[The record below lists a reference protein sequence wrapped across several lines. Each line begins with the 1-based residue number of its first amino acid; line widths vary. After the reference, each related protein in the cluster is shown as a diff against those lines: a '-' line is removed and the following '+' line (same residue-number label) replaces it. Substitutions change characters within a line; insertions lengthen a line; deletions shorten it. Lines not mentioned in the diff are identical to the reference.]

1 MVCRKETFVG
11 DIADGDE
18 VDGIFLLRSVE
29 VKQKKNGSPYILAQV
44 ADMTGSIT
52 CNVWGVQGCGE
63 EVSTAAERL
72 KVGAVYRIRGF
83 ARAYNG
89 AVQVSVNEGIADL
102 AEVPPD
108 EISAEDFVCAP
119 VDEVDLKRGVL
130 AMAGGIADGTLRD
143 LVLEAITGAE
153 GFFVKPAAKSRHHEY
168 RGGLAEHTLET
179 ARIAAASCDAA
190 RIPMDRDLVVAGA
203 LLHDIGKA
211 SCFDEAG
218 LAFTARPEYDLLG
231 HVATGVIY
239 LTRFRG
245 RIPEERF
252 NHLLHIVQSHHGP
265 HGEVPCQTPE
275 AWAVHLADLT
285 SATLR
290 EAADD
295 QMEAAPGTRKNGWRS
310 GGPVWRF

>member
-1 MVCRKETFVG
+1 MANRKETFVG
-11 DIADGDE
+11 DIADGEE
-18 VDGIFLLRSVE
+18 VDGIFLLRSAE
-29 VKQKKNGSPYILAQV
+29 VKQKRDGSPYILAQV
-44 ADMTGSIT
+44 ADRTGSLA
-52 CNVWGVQGCGE
+52 CNIWGVQGYGE
-63 EVSTAAERL
+63 AVSTAAEKL

-83 ARAYNG
+83 AKAYNG

-108 EISAEDFVCAP
+108 EVSAADFVCAP
-119 VDEVDLKRGVL
+119 VNEAELKGGVL
-130 AMAGGIADGTLRD
+130 AMAGDIADGALRD
-143 LVLEAITGAE
+143 LVLEAIAGAD
-153 GFFVKPAAKSRHHEY
+153 GFFMKPAAKSRHHEY
-168 RGGLAEHTLET
+168 RGGLAGHTLET

-190 RIPMDRDLVVAGA
+190 CIPMDRDLVVAGA

-211 SCFDEAG
+211 FCFDEAG
-218 LAFTARPEYDLLG
+218 LAFTARPEYDLVG
-231 HVATGVIY
+231 HVTIGVSY
-239 LTRFRG
+239 LARFRG

-252 NHLLHIVQSHHGP
+252 SHLLHIVQAHHGP
-265 HGEVPCQTPE
+265 HGEVPCHTPE

-295 QMEAAPGTRKNGWRS
+295 QKEAEPGTRKNGWRS

>member
-1 MVCRKETFVG
+1 MVCRKEKFVG

-18 VDGIFLLRSVE
+18 VDGIFLLRSAE
-29 VKQKKNGSPYILAQV
+29 TKQKKDGSPYILAQV
-44 ADMTGSIT
+44 ADRTGSLACYI
-52 CNVWGVQGCGE
+52 WGVQGCGE
-63 EVSTAAERL
+63 AVSAAAERL
-72 KVGAVYRIRGF
+72 KVGMVYRIRGL
-83 ARAYNG
+83 AKAYNG

-102 AEVPPD
+102 AEVPPED
-108 EISAEDFVCAP
+108 VSAADFVCAP
-119 VDEVDLKRGVL
+119 VDEAELKSGVL
-130 AMAGGIADGTLRD
+130 AMAGDIVDGALRD
-143 LVLEAITGAE
+143 LVLEAIAGAD

-179 ARIAAASCDAA
+179 ARIAAAACDAA
-190 RIPMDRDLVVAGA
+190 RIGMDRDLVVAGA

-211 SCFDEAG
+211 SCFDETG
-218 LAFTARPEYDLLG
+218 LAFTAKPEYDLLG
-231 HVATGVIY
+231 HVAVGVIY

-252 NHLLHIVQSHHGP
+252 SHLLHIVQAHHGP
-265 HGEVPCQTPE
+265 HGEVPCHTPE

-295 QMEAAPGTRKNGWRS
+295 QKEAEPGTRKNGWRS